1 MHMYVR
7 VCVCVCDSRSACST
21 HRKSADA
28 PGTRAGSA
36 IAGTH
41 KARGSCEHGARK
53 PQTGSTGATHTR
65 GQKERKSWRRT
76 GYTRGLRHRRERVE
90 RWTERSYCRLGETPT
105 FLPQGSTCPPPELVK
120 HSWRELNAFLQGICP
135 SLVQPW
141 TCVYNAPGIRAGS
154 ATGGHRR
161 ERVERANGSR

>member
-1 MHMYVR
+1 MAQGR
-7 VCVCVCDSRSACST
+7 STKIISTIQWIWTSRLSIKNSV
-21 HRKSADA
+21 SLY
-28 PGTRAGSA
+28 
-36 IAGTH
+36 
-41 KARGSCEHGARK
+41 
-53 PQTGSTGATHTR
+53 
-65 GQKERKSWRRT
+65 RRT

-90 RWTERSYCRLGETPT
+90 RLTARSTCRLGETPT

-161 ERVERANGSR
+161 ERVERSNGSR